1 MNFASASFLRRTTVT
16 DLARVHARFAS
27 FAFMTANPLSHSSAD
42 LEAARRVLAVEG
54 DALGALARSL
64 DGKFS
69 KAIDLLVGVEG
80 RVIVSGMGKSGHI
93 GNKIAAT
100 FASTGTP
107 AQFVHPG
114 EASHGDL
121 GFVTRKDAALLLS
134 NSGKTA
140 ELTDIIDFTRRV
152 GIAMIA
158 ITSGPESPLAQHAD
172 VALLLPS
179 APEACPMG
187 LAPTTS
193 TTMTLA
199 LGDALAVALMKRRGF
214 TADHYRELHPGG
226 ALGRRLVRVAD
237 IMHTGNE
244 LPLVDENKSM
254 SDVLLEMTSK
264 RFGCAGVLNA
274 QGGLIGV
281 ITDGDLR
288 RHMQGDLLKQRA
300 RDVMTGK
307 PRLIRP
313 GALGG
318 EALRLMN
325 QNAVPV
331 TCLFVVADEDVSN
344 AAPKPVGIVHIHD
357 CLRAGVA

>member
-1 MNFASASFLRRTTVT
+1 
-16 DLARVHARFAS
+16 
-27 FAFMTANPLSHSSAD
+27 MTAEPLSNANPD
-42 LEAARRVLAVEG
+42 LEAARRVLSVEG
-54 DALGALARSL
+54 DALGTLARSL
-64 DGKFS
+64 DGRFS
-69 KAIDLLVGVEG
+69 KAIDLLMGVEG
-80 RVIVSGMGKSGHI
+80 RVIVSGMGKSGHV

-121 GFVTRKDAALLLS
+121 GFVTRKDAALVLS
-134 NSGKTA
+134 NSGKVP
-140 ELTDIIDFTRRV
+140 EITDIVQFTRRM
-152 GIAMIA
+152 GIPLVA
-158 ITSGPESPLAQHAD
+158 ITSGTESPLAQHAD
-172 VALLLPS
+172 VALILPP

-193 TTMTLA
+193 TTMQLA

-214 TADHYRELHPGG
+214 TADDYRELHPGG
-226 ALGRRLVRVAD
+226 ALGRRLVRVTD
-237 IMHTGNE
+237 IMHKDGE
-244 LPLVDENKSM
+244 LPLVDENRVM
-254 SDVLLEMTSK
+254 SEVLIEITSK
-264 RFGCAGVLNA
+264 RFGCAGVTNA

-288 RHMQGDLLKQRA
+288 RHMQGDLLKKKA
-300 RDVMTGK
+300 RDVMTGQ
-307 PRLIRP
+307 PRVIRQ

-325 QNAVPV
+325 QHAVPV
-331 TCLFVVADEDVSN
+331 TCLFVVGDEDVGK
-344 AAPKPVGIVHIHD
+344 ATPKPVGIIHIHD

>member
-1 MNFASASFLRRTTVT
+1 
-16 DLARVHARFAS
+16 
-27 FAFMTANPLSHSSAD
+27 MTAMPDSPLNAD
-42 LEAARRVLAVEG
+42 LDAARRVLSVEG

-64 DGKFS
+64 DGRFT
-69 KAIDLLVGVEG
+69 KAIDLILGVEG

-100 FASTGTP
+100 LASTGTP

-121 GFVTRKDAALLLS
+121 GFITRKDAALLLS
-134 NSGKTA
+134 NSGKTQ
-140 ELTDIIDFTRRV
+140 ELTDIIEFTRRA
-152 GIAMIA
+152 GIPLIA
-158 ITSGPESPLAQHAD
+158 ITGGADSALAQYAD
-172 VALLLPS
+172 VALILPA

-193 TTMTLA
+193 TTMQLA

-214 TADHYRELHPGG
+214 TADDYRVLHPGG
-226 ALGRRLVRVAD
+226 SLGKRLVRVAD
-237 IMHTGNE
+237 IMHVGNE
-244 LPLVDENKSM
+244 LPLVGQDSVM
-254 SDVLLEMTSK
+254 SDVLLEITSK
-264 RFGCAGVLNA
+264 RFGCAGVTDA

-288 RHMQGDLLKQRA
+288 RHMQGDLLKRRA
-300 RDVMTGK
+300 GEVMTAK
-307 PRLIRP
+307 PRLVRS

-325 QNAVPV
+325 QNSVPV
-331 TCLFVVADEDVSN
+331 TCLFVVADEDVAK
-344 AAPKPVGIVHIHD
+344 AAPKPVGIVHVHD
-357 CLRAGVA
+357 CLRVGVA

>member
-1 MNFASASFLRRTTVT
+1 MKAIP
-16 DLARVHARFAS
+16 D
-27 FAFMTANPLSHSSAD
+27 SHSNAD
-42 LEAARRVLAVEG
+42 IDAARAVLATEG

-64 DGKFS
+64 DGKLT
-69 KAIDLLVGVEG
+69 KAIDLLIAAEG
-80 RVIVSGMGKSGHI
+80 RVIVSGMGKSGHV

-121 GFVTRKDAALLLS
+121 GFVTRKDVALLLS
-134 NSGKTA
+134 NSGKTS
-140 ELTDIIDFTRRV
+140 ELTDIIEFTRRA
-152 GIAMIA
+152 GIPLIA
-158 ITSGPESPLAQHAD
+158 ITSGAESPLAQHAD
-172 VALLLPS
+172 VALLLPN

-193 TTMTLA
+193 TTMQLA

-214 TADHYRELHPGG
+214 TADDYRVLHPGG
-226 ALGRRLVRVAD
+226 SLGRRLVRVAD
-237 IMHTGNE
+237 IMHTGSE
-244 LPLVDENKSM
+244 LPLVGEDKTM

-264 RFGCAGVLNA
+264 RFGCAGVVGA
-274 QGGLIGV
+274 DGGLVGV

-288 RHMQGDLLKQRA
+288 RHMQGDLLKKRA

-307 PRLIRP
+307 PRLVRS

-331 TCLFVVADEDVSN
+331 TCLFVVADEDVAKAS
-344 AAPKPVGIVHIHD
+344 PKPVGIVHVHD

>member
-1 MNFASASFLRRTTVT
+1 
-16 DLARVHARFAS
+16 
-27 FAFMTANPLSHSSAD
+27 MTAIPDSNSTAGSD

-64 DGKFS
+64 DQRFS
-69 KAIDLLVGVEG
+69 RAVDLILQAEG

-93 GNKIAAT
+93 ANKVAAT
-100 FASTGTP
+100 LASTGTP

-121 GFVTRKDAALLLS
+121 GFITRKDAALLIS
-134 NSGKTA
+134 NSGKTS
-140 ELTDIIDFTRRV
+140 ELTDIIEFTRRA
-152 GIAMIA
+152 GIPLIA
-158 ITSGPESPLAQHAD
+158 ITGGAESALAQHAD
-172 VALLLPS
+172 VALLLPA

-193 TTMTLA
+193 TTMQLA
-199 LGDALAVALMKRRGF
+199 LGDALAVAVMKRRGF
-214 TADHYRELHPGG
+214 TADDYRVLHPGG
-226 ALGRRLVRVAD
+226 SLGRRLVRVAD
-237 IMHTGNE
+237 IMHTGSE
-244 LPLVDENKSM
+244 LPLVARDAVM

-264 RFGCAGVLNA
+264 RFGCVGVTNEA
-274 QGGLIGV
+274 GGLLGV

-288 RHMQGDLLKQRA
+288 RHMQSDLLKRRA
-300 RDVMTGK
+300 HEVMTGK
-307 PRLIRP
+307 PRLVRS

-325 QNAVPV
+325 QHAVPV
-331 TCLFVVADEDVSN
+331 TCLFVIEDDAVG
-344 AAPKPVGIVHIHD
+344 AATPAPVGIVHVHD